1 MTSLKKGNFHL
12 QSPGGSGG
20 ELTLPALRPCPHGDV
35 TRCDRVSRLRMLLL
49 RNKMLRMGGGSNTE
63 MSVLPAWRPGV
74 QEPRVSSASS
84 PCVQTSAFIGA
95 SALLD
100 QGGDLPWMDG
110 RQGSYKTPSPLLLPT
125 SPSRVPGCLQL
136 GAGSQDP
143 AESPQTSSR
152 AVSSGINVCCFP
164 WCVSK

>member
-1 MTSLKKGNFHL
+1 MTSLKRGNFHL

-110 RQGSYKTPSPLLLPT
+110 RPGSYKTPLPLLLPNISQQGSWMPPT
-125 SPSRVPGCLQL
+125 WSWLPRPCREPADLFTCRQFWHQRVLL
-136 GAGSQDP
+136 SL
-143 AESPQTSSR
+143 
-152 AVSSGINVCCFP
+152 VCF
-164 WCVSK
+164 